1 MVLYFICIFVAKDV
15 WINRHLHTMKRPN
28 TVYIS
33 KLLKERYP
41 KAASDLLAILKK
53 HDVTTKELVGTK
65 DIWCRD
71 YMPVQNSEGELIQ
84 FTYNPSY
91 LRGKQEWEDSRS
103 DVRKV
108 CAANGIS
115 PIFSDINI
123 DGGNVVL
130 FGDKAIFTDRI
141 FEENPDYSR
150 DKLIS
155 SLESVLKA
163 KVIIIPAIKTDVTG
177 HADGMV
183 RFVDN
188 DTILGNDRSI
198 DYKYIRD
205 GINKVCSENRLRY
218 QDVPFF
224 TPKYDRKHKM
234 SAIGIYVNFLEVD
247 DLIVLPQ
254 FNVEGNRDDEALKC
268 FREIYPDR
276 IIETID
282 YNEVAL
288 EGGLLNCTTWTI
300 NE

>member
-1 MVLYFICIFVAKDV
+1 
-15 WINRHLHTMKRPN
+15 MKRPN

-41 KAASDLLAILKK
+41 KAASDLLAVLKK
-53 HDVTTKELVGTK
+53 HNVMVKELVETK

-91 LRGKQEWEDSRS
+91 LRGKQEWEESRS

-108 CAANGIS
+108 CAANGINTV
-115 PIFSDINI
+115 FSNINI

-130 FGDKAIFTDRI
+130 FGDKAILTDRI
-141 FEENPDYSR
+141 FEENPDFSR

-155 SLESVLKA
+155 SLETLLKT

-188 DTILGNDRSI
+188 ETILGNDLSI
-198 DYKYIRD
+198 EYKYIRE
-205 GINKVCSENRLRY
+205 GVNKACSENSLRY
-218 QDVPFF
+218 LNVPFF
-224 TPKYDRKHKM
+224 TPKHDRKHKM

-254 FNVEGNRDDEALKC
+254 FKVERNRDEEALKC
-268 FREIYPDR
+268 FQKYYPDR